1 MPDDAAEYD
10 SPFDAAGFEA
20 LFAKLAGPLRLFA
33 RRWLPAAAAE
43 DATQEAFVRLL
54 GQRDPPGDPA
64 AWLFTCVRNL
74 ATDAARR
81 RAVRERGVPPP
92 EPGDVT
98 GDPLEVEQA
107 VAALAALT
115 DRQRGLVVA
124 RLWGGLGY
132 QAAADLVGCSVSTA
146 HTDYHAAL
154 ARLRPLVEGTNRN
167 DPPTLEAP
175 R

>member
-1 MPDDAAEYD
+1 MPDDAAESD
-10 SPFDAAGFEA
+10 PSFDAAGFEA

-33 RRWLPAAAAE
+33 RRWLPAASAE

-54 GQRDPPGDPA
+54 GQDDPPDDPA

-81 RAVRERGVPPP
+81 RAVREQVVPPP
-92 EPGDVT
+92 DASDVE
-98 GDPLEVEQA
+98 GDPLEIEQA
-107 VAALAALT
+107 VVALSALT
-115 DRQRGLVVA
+115 DQQRGLIVA

-154 ARLRPLVEGTNRN
+154 ATLRPLVEGTNKN
-167 DPPTLEAP
+167 DPQTHKAP